1 MLNPMVPY
9 SLQPVDTLLLNGEKL
24 DSFITSTERNLDLKT
39 VQSFGEEWSAFHNF
53 SKQEIQKIGNDYFD
67 LLTID
72 SSNFVALDVG
82 CGSGR
87 WSLYLSPRVKF
98 IEAIDPSSA
107 VWVAKKLL
115 KDLKNIRVTQ
125 ASVEHLPFSDN
136 AFDLVYSL
144 GVLHHVPNT
153 SSAIQ
158 HCFEKT
164 KHGGY
169 FLLYLYYNHE
179 NRGFV
184 FRFIFRCSNLLRK
197 IISIFPL
204 GLKKVTCNLIAT
216 LIYWP
221 LAKLSTIVAFFS
233 ISWASKLPL
242 SYYKKTSFF
251 VMRND
256 ALDRFG
262 TPLEKRFSK
271 SEINKMLTQVG
282 FVNIQFSPHEPYWH
296 VLAQKP

>member
-1 MLNPMVPY
+1 VVPY
-9 SLQPVDTLLLNGEKL
+9 SSQPVETLLLNGEKL
-24 DSFITSTERNLDLKT
+24 DSFLTSRERNLDLKT
-39 VQSFGEEWSAFHNF
+39 VQSFGEEWNVFNDF

-72 SSNFVALDVG
+72 CSNFVALDVG

-98 IEAIDPSSA
+98 
-107 VWVAKKLL
+107 LR
-115 KDLKNIRVTQ
+115 DLKNIRVTQ
-125 ASVEHLPFSDN
+125 AGVDHLPFPDN
-136 AFDLVYSL
+136 TFDLVYSL
-144 GVLHHVPNT
+144 GVLHHVPDT
-153 SSAIQ
+153 PSAIQ

-179 NRGFV
+179 NRGFI

-197 IISIFPL
+197 IISLFPF
-204 GLKKVTCNLIAT
+204 GMKKVTCDLIAS

-221 LAKLSTIVAFFS
+221 LAKLSTIVALFS
-233 ISWASKLPL
+233 ISLASKLPL
-242 SYYKKTSFF
+242 SYYKKTGFF

-271 SEINKMLTQVG
+271 SEIDKMLKHVG